1 MRFFFGYE
9 LLNYDIGELGIFCL
23 SYILFKFFLKK
34 IRGLCPLVG
43 TSPLILYYTYI
54 YIYIYIYIC
63 TPETGIQKCPHFEGK
78 VGVIEYEQGVE

>member
-34 IRGLCPLVG
+34 IRGAMPLSGYV
-43 TSPLILYYTYI
+43 PAYIILYI

>member
-1 MRFFFGYE
+1 MPLSGYVPA
-9 LLNYDIGELGIFCL
+9 
-23 SYILFKFFLKK
+23 YI
-34 IRGLCPLVG
+34 
-43 TSPLILYYTYI
+43 IL